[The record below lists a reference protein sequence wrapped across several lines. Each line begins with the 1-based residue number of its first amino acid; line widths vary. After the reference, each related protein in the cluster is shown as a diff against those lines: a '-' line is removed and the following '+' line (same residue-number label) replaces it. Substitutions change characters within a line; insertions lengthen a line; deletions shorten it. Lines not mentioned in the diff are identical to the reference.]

1 MKSIFI
7 VYIFNFLFNAW
18 RKEFT
23 TITLQNGQTHLNDAS
38 AVANELFECD
48 YFVGLAHKGLKKLY
62 HGISKWLTVV
72 VDRNKFS
79 TNIFSFNT

>member
-18 RKEFT
+18 KKEFT

-48 YFVGLAHKGLKKLY
+48 YFVGLAHKGLKKLFLPRD
-62 HGISKWLTVV
+62 IKM
-72 VDRNKFS
+72 VDRGRG
-79 TNIFSFNT
+79 